1 MFMNSR
7 FVDPNSLVLFTN
19 ALAEDL
25 KWDEDNTD
33 RFEAAI
39 RDLGSLLGFGSQRP
53 DNEYRDG
60 GPDNLWAV
68 GGLRYFVIECKSG
81 VKNDGRLIS
90 KDHCNQLLGSVSWF
104 QTNYD
109 ASCTYTPI
117 LIEPVNRFQPEAS
130 PSPDM
135 RIIENEKLGQL
146 REGVRSFGRV
156 VATLGRYDDHTA
168 IAGHLDSHGFT
179 AAKFLSAYTKGFV
192 G

>member
-68 GGLRYFVIECKSG
+68 GSLRYFVIECKSG

-135 RIIENEKLGQL
+135 RIIENEKLEQL

-168 IAGHLDSHGFT
+168 IAGHLDSHSFT
-179 AAKFLSAYTKGFV
+179 AAKFVSAYTKGFV